1 MGRETG
7 LQTLFSVF
15 HWFEFNVEDCRLLK
29 SALVSVD
36 FGGVKEVKLFSVP
49 RLYHVLPKCRM
60 PSDAFKELVMPLP
73 TCKVPSLDSCD
84 GVSRIHLK
92 TVHSTQTVPR
102 MDLDVPNSN
111 PFPLFSPLKIA
122 VSDSFGVSRYTK
134 FLTNP
139 DFSLARLLQ
148 PGPCASGWPWPIWT
162 IYRSGVPFAY
172 DDTAPGPR
180 SEN

>member
-60 PSDAFKELVMPLP
+60 PSRNWSCRFQPARSPALIVVM
-73 TCKVPSLDSCD
+73 V
-84 GVSRIHLK
+84 
-92 TVHSTQTVPR
+92 
-102 MDLDVPNSN
+102 
-111 PFPLFSPLKIA
+111 
-122 VSDSFGVSRYTK
+122 
-134 FLTNP
+134 
-139 DFSLARLLQ
+139 
-148 PGPCASGWPWPIWT
+148 
-162 IYRSGVPFAY
+162 
-172 DDTAPGPR
+172 
-180 SEN
+180 